1 MGLFKKKKEEPARES
16 APAQE
21 PEQSREVKSF
31 AADFLPEETDILAV
45 TGATGLDTEQS
56 GESGLWKVRM
66 ALTAWKD
73 VYTQALQR
81 GEGSLEA
88 LVDDNLLEH
97 LRARLPR
104 DFLIRV
110 TVRPCADGKR
120 FLMTDLPKPDFEPE
134 LKAILEEQ
142 KKPVTLEADGLG
154 TFTLSRTM
162 NWFQAEVDWTAQ
174 PVQLVF
180 DRDENQD
187 DSLVT
192 ARALMENRED
202 WDRRVREFAA
212 RELLEKVNDALEE
225 DGPVTGE
232 QLRDSLEA
240 ESVQVAGDGGVEF
253 WLHDDELLWGRA
265 IHVSGS
271 LTDGPTS
278 AELEE

>member
-1 MGLFKKKKEEPARES
+1 MFGFKKKKEEPKNTE
-16 APAQE
+16 PQE
-21 PEQSREVKSF
+21 QNQEVKAF

-45 TGATGLDTEQS
+45 TGGSSLDTDQS
-56 GESGLWKVRM
+56 GDSKLWKVGM
-66 ALTAWKD
+66 GLTAWKD
-73 VYTQALQR
+73 VYTQELQQ
-81 GEGSLEA
+81 GEGTLEA

-110 TVRPCADGKR
+110 TVRPCADGVR
-120 FLMTDLPKPDFEPE
+120 FLMTDLPKPDFDPE

-162 NWFQAEVDWTAQ
+162 NWFQAEVDWAGQ
-174 PVQLVF
+174 PIQLIF

-192 ARALMENRED
+192 ARALMEDRED

-212 RELLEKVNDALEE
+212 RELLEQVNDALQE

-232 QLRDSLEA
+232 QLLEGLEA
-240 ESVQVAGDGGVEF
+240 ESVQVSGTGAVEF

-265 IHVSGS
+265 IHVSGT
-271 LTDGPTS
+271 LEDGPTS
-278 AELEE
+278 AEFEE

>member
-1 MGLFKKKKEEPARES
+1 MFGFKKKKEEPKNGE
-16 APAQE
+16 PQE
-21 PEQSREVKSF
+21 QNQEVKAF

-45 TGATGLDTEQS
+45 TGGNSLDTDQRDDS
-56 GESGLWKVRM
+56 KLWKVSM
-66 ALTAWKD
+66 GLTAWKD
-73 VYTQALQR
+73 VYTQELQQ
-81 GEGSLEA
+81 GEGTLEA

-110 TVRPCADGKR
+110 TVRPSADGVR
-120 FLMTDLPKPDFEPE
+120 FLMTDLPKPDFDPE

-142 KKPVTLEADGLG
+142 KKPVTLEVDGLG

-162 NWFQAEVDWTAQ
+162 NWFQAEVDWAGQ
-174 PVQLVF
+174 PIQLIF

-187 DSLVT
+187 DSLAA

-212 RELLEKVNDALEE
+212 RELLEHVNDALQE
-225 DGPVTGE
+225 DGSVTGE
-232 QLRDSLEA
+232 QLRDGLEA
-240 ESVQVAGDGGVEF
+240 ESVQVSGNGGVEF

-265 IHVSGS
+265 IHVSGA
-271 LTDGPTS
+271 LDDGPIS
-278 AELEE
+278 AELED

>member
-1 MGLFKKKKEEPARES
+1 MFGFKKKKEEPKNT
-16 APAQE
+16 E
-21 PEQSREVKSF
+21 PQGQNQEVKAF

-45 TGATGLDTEQS
+45 TGGSSLDTDQS
-56 GESGLWKVRM
+56 GDSKLWKVRM
-66 ALTAWKD
+66 GLTAWKD
-73 VYTQALQR
+73 AYTQELQQ
-81 GEGSLEA
+81 GEGTLEA

-110 TVRPCADGKR
+110 TVRPCADGVR
-120 FLMTDLPKPDFEPE
+120 FLMTDLPKPDFDPE

-162 NWFQAEVDWTAQ
+162 NWFQAEVDWAGQ
-174 PVQLVF
+174 PIQLIF

-212 RELLEKVNDALEE
+212 RELLEQVNDALQE

-232 QLRDSLEA
+232 QLLDGLEA
-240 ESVQVAGDGGVEF
+240 ESVQVSGTGAVEF

-265 IHVSGS
+265 IHVSGT
-271 LTDGPTS
+271 LEDGPTS
-278 AELEE
+278 AEFEE

>member
-1 MGLFKKKKEEPARES
+1 MFGFKKKKEEPKNTE
-16 APAQE
+16 PQE
-21 PEQSREVKSF
+21 QNQEVKAF

-45 TGATGLDTEQS
+45 TGGSSLDTDQS
-56 GESGLWKVRM
+56 GDSKLWKVRM
-66 ALTAWKD
+66 GLTAWKD
-73 VYTQALQR
+73 VYTQELQQ
-81 GEGSLEA
+81 GEGTLEA

-110 TVRPCADGKR
+110 TVRPCADGVR
-120 FLMTDLPKPDFEPE
+120 FLMTDLPKPDFDPE

-162 NWFQAEVDWTAQ
+162 NWFQAEVDWAGQ
-174 PVQLVF
+174 PIQLIF

-212 RELLEKVNDALEE
+212 RELLEQVNDALQE
-225 DGPVTGE
+225 DGPITGE
-232 QLRDSLEA
+232 QLLDGLEA
-240 ESVQVAGDGGVEF
+240 ESVQVSGTGAVEF

-265 IHVSGS
+265 IHVSGT
-271 LTDGPTS
+271 LEDGPTS
-278 AELEE
+278 AEFEE